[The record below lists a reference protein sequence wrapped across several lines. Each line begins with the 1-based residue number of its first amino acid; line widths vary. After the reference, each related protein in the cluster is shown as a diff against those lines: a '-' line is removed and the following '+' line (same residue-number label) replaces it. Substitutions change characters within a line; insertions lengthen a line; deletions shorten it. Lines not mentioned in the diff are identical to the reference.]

1 MLTWAN
7 IMYRYSTE
15 TKDQNSDRDGMFS
28 CYWKSYGR
36 MSLYETSVSESN
48 VSWGN
53 LGLSLGVSPFV
64 KNETRPTSLALPM
77 LISY

>member
-1 MLTWAN
+1 
-7 IMYRYSTE
+7 MYRYSTE
-15 TKDQNSDRDGMFS
+15 TKDQDTDREGLFT
-28 CYWKSYGR
+28 CNWKSYGH
-36 MSLYETSVSESN
+36 MSLYETSASGSN

-53 LGLSLGVSPFV
+53 LALSLGVSPFV